1 MHSVVRGE
9 GAPLRSPFLPP
20 GRGPPKAVLA
30 RDSVSRLPPHRS
42 PPRPLSRSPSPAPTR
57 RSPSPNLNSLSV
69 PAEFRAGPSPSCS
82 QGNPFKPPAGGSGP
96 PSPVPTTHQG
106 PVLFPDTPPFP
117 SHPGLSPNPEPP
129 DRSPAG
135 LSWPLRPS
143 PAPLSLPGQRP
154 GRSSPRS
161 SRGSRGRHPCAP
173 SALRPKTF
181 APARPATAPPPTRV
195 LRRCVPRP
203 VSAGMEERGPAGQRG
218 DGLDLRRALN
228 RKAQDRRE
236 AERSAGQVRPHPDA
250 EDTDGARSRP
260 GKGARSLGEHV

>member
-1 MHSVVRGE
+1 MKALHS
-9 GAPLRSPFLPP
+9 ALLSFPP

-42 PPRPLSRSPSPAPTR
+42 PPKPSWSLSRSLSPAPTR

-69 PAEFRAGPSPSCS
+69 PADFRAGPSPSCS

-143 PAPLSLPGQRP
+143 PAPLSLAG
-154 GRSSPRS
+154 GRDAVQA
-161 SRGSRGRHPCAP
+161 SRLRGHLPQCSRRKGTDAW
-173 SALRPKTF
+173 
-181 APARPATAPPPTRV
+181 
-195 LRRCVPRP
+195 
-203 VSAGMEERGPAGQRG
+203 G
-218 DGLDLRRALN
+218 DGVTVVKRCRCPRMTAF
-228 RKAQDRRE
+228 RQC
-236 AERSAGQVRPHPDA
+236 S
-250 EDTDGARSRP
+250 
-260 GKGARSLGEHV
+260 HVTP